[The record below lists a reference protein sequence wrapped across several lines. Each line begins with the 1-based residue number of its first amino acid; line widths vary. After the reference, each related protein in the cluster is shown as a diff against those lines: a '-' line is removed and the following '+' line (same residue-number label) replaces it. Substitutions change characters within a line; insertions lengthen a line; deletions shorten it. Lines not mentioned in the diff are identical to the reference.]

1 MDRGQVDTLIS
12 RLGEG
17 LGMPDLALDESG
29 TCTLVIDN
37 GAVIVN
43 LGHNR
48 GAGALDLM
56 TCLDRVELSAPNLT
70 QLLGA
75 NLGWRATGGATF
87 AVEPTSGAVMLQRRL
102 TAGDATDEGLKAAI
116 ESLIAAAEVWTRH
129 LTGDMGAPA
138 DAAKPIYPPVGSMRP

>member
-1 MDRGQVDTLIS
+1 MDRDQVDTLVT

-17 LGMPDLALDESG
+17 LGIPDLALDDAG

-43 LGHNR
+43 LGHNS

-56 TCLDRVELSAPNLT
+56 TCLDRVEPSSPNLM

-102 TAGDATDEGLKAAI
+102 TANDATDEGLKSAL
-116 ESLIAAAEVWTRH
+116 ESLIAAAEVWTAR
-129 LTGDMGAPA
+129 LTGHTGAAPDTIQPA
-138 DAAKPIYPPVGSMRP
+138 HPPVGSMRP

>member
-1 MDRGQVDTLIS
+1 MDRDQVNVLIS

-17 LGMPDLALDESG
+17 LAIPDLALDEAG

-48 GAGALDLM
+48 SAGALDLM
-56 TCLDRVELSAPNLT
+56 TCLDRVELSAPNLM

-102 TAGDATDEGLKAAI
+102 TAGEVNEEGLKSAL
-116 ESLIAAAEVWTRH
+116 ESLVVAAEVWTRR
-129 LTGDMGAPA
+129 LTGDMAAASDGAQPA
-138 DAAKPIYPPVGSMRP
+138 YPPVGSMRT